1 MDGPWHF
8 FDLMVKRVGSRDRS
22 STVGDPQRATLA
34 GSPAVVGLQDW
45 PAAYLASPGVITS
58 LHLTGRRSPPLSLS
72 TALTSF
78 SIGTEGCDLLLSRL
92 VTPYVSAYHARLE
105 RTPGGLRVID
115 QGSKNGLFSS
125 PTTGR
130 VSALEVGAGGRFW
143 LADVEVLALD
153 AELEALRPALA
164 ACIGLD
170 DEVRIDR
177 ALAWVGAGGPLA
189 LIGPP
194 GTGAARLARQ
204 IHDTSARRA
213 SFFLELNR
221 GPLPALDHGCGTVFV
236 DLETVPLMAPAAS
249 ILFASPPRVRAIV
262 SATTERRVRTRLAQ
276 HRDQVSVIE
285 LVPLAR
291 RPHDV
296 VPLLAAHWVNV
307 LRSRRRVAEL
317 GAGVRHLAAHSW
329 PGNLD
334 ELHQQSP
341 RLLALLEH
349 PTLRAAAQ
357 ALGIRRQTL
366 SGHLARLGLTI
377 TRQEGER

>member
-1 MDGPWHF
+1 MDHGI
-8 FDLMVKRVGSRDRS
+8 FDLMVKRVGTRDRD
-22 STVGDPQRATLA
+22 STVPDPRRGRPDVATPVIDLH
-34 GSPAVVGLQDW
+34 DW
-45 PAAYLASPGVITS
+45 PASRLASPGVVTS
-58 LHLTGRRSPPLSLS
+58 LHLTGRHCPPLSLS
-72 TALTSF
+72 TALDTF
-78 SIGTEGCDLLLSRL
+78 SIGTEGCDLLLPRA

-105 RTPGGLRVID
+105 RTATGLRVID
-115 QGSKNGLFSS
+115 QLSKNGLFAS
-125 PTTGR
+125 PTIGR
-130 VSALEVGAGGRFW
+130 VPALEVRAGGRFW

-177 ALAWVGAGGPLA
+177 ALACIGEGGPLA

-213 SFFLELNR
+213 SLFLELRR
-221 GPLPALDHGCGTVFV
+221 GPVPPLEHASGTIYL
-236 DLETVPLMAPAAS
+236 DLETVAVMAPAAAS
-249 ILFASPPRVRAIV
+249 LFAMPPRVRAIV
-262 SATTERRVRTRLAQ
+262 SATTERRLRTRLAQ
-276 HRDQVSVIE
+276 HRDLVSVIE

-291 RPHDV
+291 RPEDV
-296 VPLLAAHWVNV
+296 IPLLAAHWVNT
-307 LRSRRRVAEL
+307 LRSHRRVAEL
-317 GAGVRHLAAHSW
+317 GDGVRHLAAHPW

-366 SGHLARLGLTI
+366 SGHLARLGLVI